1 MRKKV
6 IDGPVEFDSETTCL
20 VGFDVATGELQM
32 TMPANI
38 AVVEAMTN
46 NITTRVP
53 LLLVLSFVY
62 HMGKLANNTSKEDAK
77 DWATSLLLPLANDDE
92 ASKYIIDILIT
103 CGATSAIKGHCSNTE
118 GFDKVMKLI
127 EDIGFLKIPTTE
139 T

>member
-6 IDGPVEFDSETTCL
+6 IDGPVEFDNETTCL
-20 VGFDVATGELQM
+20 IGFDVATGELQM

-38 AVVEAMTN
+38 AVIEAMTN

-53 LLLVLSFVY
+53 MLLMLSFVH
-62 HMGKLANNTSKEDAK
+62 HMSKLASKKLEGDEQT
-77 DWATSLLLPLANDDE
+77 WATSLLLPLGKDDE
-92 ASKYIIDILIT
+92 ASRYIIDILIT
-103 CGATSAIKGHCSNTE
+103 CGATSAIKGHCSNSE
-118 GFDKVMKLI
+118 GFEKVMKLI